1 MKRFPRL
8 ESQGQLLRWADE
20 LVRTLSLGDPA
31 VTILELGSGNQN
43 NVKVLER
50 DYAVILSASG
60 AFTLTG
66 IAGGMV
72 GRRVGLLNL
81 SGQTMT
87 IANASGSSAVE
98 NRINTPTGGNVV
110 ASGLF
115 PAFDLV
121 YYGGWYIT
129 SSSWTI

>member
-1 MKRFPRL
+1 M
-8 ESQGQLLRWADE
+8 
-20 LVRTLSLGDPA
+20 RTLSLGDPG
-31 VTILELGSGNQN
+31 VTVLELAAGNNN
-43 NVKVLER
+43 NVKILER
-50 DYAVILSASG
+50 DYGVILTAGG
-60 AFTLTG
+60 AFTITG

-87 IANASGSSAVE
+87 IANASGNSEAE
-98 NRINTPTGGNVV
+98 NRIKTPTGANVT
-110 ASGLF
+110 ASGSF

-121 YYGGWYIT
+121 YYAGSWYIT